1 MTALDIC
8 LCQEF
13 QGHFC
18 FRHICNL
25 EQATARSRKLQR
37 AGWILCPRGTA
48 SRLSQVH
55 PSRYLHRQ
63 LQFLILSSLVPALS
77 WVLVECTGQLPL
89 EMTDTRHKD
98 PFLSY
103 WETLS
108 FFNGEGTQ
116 KWRRERSDCVLH
128 PQPSEKGE
136 VLVPQSCPT
145 LRPHAL
151 KPTRFPR
158 LWDSPGKSMEWIA
171 IPFSRGSSRPR
182 SPALQA
188 GSLPS
193 EAAGKPT
200 RSQIAVYF
208 STESPRMEGVRF
220 HNSNSTS
227 DGKSNLSSYVF
238 L

>member
-25 EQATARSRKLQR
+25 EQSTARSRKLQR

-151 KPTRFPR
+151 KPTRFPH
-158 LWDSPGKSMEWIA
+158 LWDSPGKSTGVDCHTLFQGIFPTQVSRIA
-171 IPFSRGSSRPR
+171 GGVFTVWGSREAHPQ
-182 SPALQA
+182 PNC
-188 GSLPS
+188 SLFFNWV
-193 EAAGKPT
+193 T
-200 RSQIAVYF
+200 
-208 STESPRMEGVRF
+208 T
-220 HNSNSTS
+220 
-227 DGKSNLSSYVF
+227 DGRGEVP
-238 L
+238 